1 MKQNLFKWKHFSKDI
16 ILLCVRWY
24 LKYSLSYRDL
34 EEMMLERGIDVAHST
49 ILRWTHQ
56 YSPILE
62 ERLRKHIKLTND
74 SWRMDETYIKIKGKN
89 AYLHRAVDSK
99 GNTIDFFVSER
110 RDKAAARKFF
120 KKALNAK
127 HNQRPRVITTDKYP
141 ATEIAIIEET
151 YYGDISCTTE
161 HRMCKYL
168 NNIIEQDHRFVKKKI
183 DPMLGFKTLDSA
195 ERTIAGIEIMHMIH
209 KGQIE
214 GIRCVHSE
222 VQFINEI
229 MGEAA

>member
-1 MKQNLFKWKHFSKDI
+1 M
-16 ILLCVRWY
+16 C
-24 LKYSLSYRDL
+24 SLVFEVFIELPRF
-34 EEMMLERGIDVAHST
+34 RGNDVVKRIDVARST

-56 YSPILE
+56 YSPIIE
-62 ERLRKHIKLTND
+62 ERIRKHIKLTND
-74 SWRMDETYIKIKGKN
+74 SWRVDETYIRINGKN
-89 AYLHRAVDSK
+89 AYLYGAVDSA
-99 GNTIDFFVSER
+99 GNTIEFYVSEH

-127 HNQRPRVITTDKYP
+127 HNQRPKVITTYRYP

-151 YYGDISCTTE
+151 YYGDISCTTG

-168 NNIIEQDHRFVKKKI
+168 NNIIEQDHRFIKKKI

-195 ERTIAGIEIMHMIH
+195 ERTIAGIEIMHMIY

-214 GIRCVHSE
+214 DIRCVQSE
-222 VQFINEI
+222 VQFINDI
-229 MGEAA
+229 MSEAA